1 MTQPLLQPQLEH
13 LTGSKNLA
21 QALNFCSVILPSFRY
36 ILFPGTFKL
45 KKLALQREGYNPEVI
60 ADQMYF
66 LDAEK
71 GAYRQLDHCL
81 YDAIV
86 NSRLRI

>member
-1 MTQPLLQPQLEH
+1 MHISKLYLDELSTLLWKSYCPLI
-13 LTGSKNLA
+13 S
-21 QALNFCSVILPSFRY
+21 IFR
-36 ILFPGTFKL
+36 LFLGTFKL

-60 ADQMYF
+60 TDQMYF
-66 LDAEK
+66 LDSEK
-71 GAYRQLDHCL
+71 GAYRQLDNCL